1 MTSQQIVKKM
11 KAEKLLDYLMEENN
25 IHYQHYCI
33 MKEFML
39 SYQLPVTMLKTTD
52 EPKTLFDKLLLSYRN
67 PPSKLDSKII
77 ENTSEFEEI
86 IKCNQ
91 EIRGFNERMFK
102 EVVGFVN
109 VYNNLIMDKLCKD
122 KSDSPTSWNN
132 MKDTMKR
139 LIQNQEEWKAERD
152 NLEGELFIL
161 SNEKCETEERELS
174 ALRTKI
180 KLQND
185 LQCANEIIS
194 NLEKSHSCCE
204 QKMKKKKEKKSLP
217 KRILRFF
224 CKKLKKTKQ
233 RWEEDGE
240 NIKSVSQNMHQDI
253 ENSDEDTE
261 NSYNVMEN
269 EDEDTT
275 NSYNV
280 MENGDED
287 TENSDEDIEN
297 CYSVMENG
305 DQDLENSDSFMENS
319 DDDMEN
325 SDSSM
330 ENGDKDRGIMSKDM
344 GELSFLKKQ
353 KSDMDHWSKEVEKQ
367 LEEARD
373 FKRKYKQY
381 IEVLEKEAKAIKKAS
396 MTNDNKSSFKNSAAW
411 KKMKSFFDEEIS
423 SYPRCSYW
431 TGQINQKIFN
441 IHISWKLTSKGV
453 LVVRTQKLPE
463 KYLSIYNLFYCFSSQ
478 SKNAQTWVSNILW
491 LLFRNDHKAPWS
503 QWNKCIINKHI

>member
-1 MTSQQIVKKM
+1 M
-11 KAEKLLDYLMEENN
+11 KAEKFLDYLMEENN

-67 PPSKLDSKII
+67 PPSKLDSKIT

-91 EIRGFNERMFK
+91 EIRGFNERMLK

-161 SNEKCETEERELS
+161 SNEKCETKERELS
-174 ALRTKI
+174 ALRTQI

-194 NLEKSHSCCE
+194 NLEKSHNCCE
-204 QKMKKKKEKKSLP
+204 QKMKKKKSLP
-217 KRILRFF
+217 KRILRYFY
-224 CKKLKKTKQ
+224 KKLIKIKQ

-240 NIKSVSQNMHQDI
+240 NIKSVSQNMHQDM
-253 ENSDEDTE
+253 ENSDEDME

-287 TENSDEDIEN
+287 
-297 CYSVMENG
+297 
-305 DQDLENSDSFMENS
+305 LENSDSFMENS

-325 SDSSM
+325 SDSSI
-330 ENGDKDRGIMSKDM
+330 ENGDKDRGKMSKDM

-367 LEEARD
+367 LEEAQD
-373 FKRKYKQY
+373 FKKKNKQY

-396 MTNDNKSSFKNSAAW
+396 MTHDNKSTFKNAW
-411 KKMKSFFDEEIS
+411 KKKEKLLRWGNLIIS
-423 SYPRCSYW
+423 KMFLLNGTNKP
-431 TGQINQKIFN
+431 
-441 IHISWKLTSKGV
+441 
-453 LVVRTQKLPE
+453 
-463 KYLSIYNLFYCFSSQ
+463 KYI
-478 SKNAQTWVSNILW
+478 
-491 LLFRNDHKAPWS
+491 
-503 QWNKCIINKHI
+503 

>member
-1 MTSQQIVKKM
+1 M
-11 KAEKLLDYLMEENN
+11 
-25 IHYQHYCI
+25 
-33 MKEFML
+33 

-52 EPKTLFDKLLLSYRN
+52 EPKTLFDKLLRSYRN
-67 PPSKLDSKII
+67 PPSKLDSKIT

-91 EIRGFNERMFK
+91 EIRGFNERMLK

-204 QKMKKKKEKKSLP
+204 QKMKKKREKKSLP

-224 CKKLKKTKQ
+224 CKKLIKIKQ

-240 NIKSVSQNMHQDI
+240 NIKSVSQNMHQDM
-253 ENSDEDTE
+253 ENSDEDME

-287 TENSDEDIEN
+287 
-297 CYSVMENG
+297 
-305 DQDLENSDSFMENS
+305 LENSDSFMENS

-325 SDSSM
+325 SDSSF
-330 ENGDKDRGIMSKDM
+330 ENGDKDRGKMSKDM

-367 LEEARD
+367 LEEAQD
-373 FKRKYKQY
+373 FKKIYKQY

-396 MTNDNKSSFKNSAAW
+396 MTHDNKSTFKNSWKKTAW
-411 KKMKSFFDEEIS
+411 KKIKSFFDEEIS
-423 SYPRCSYW
+423 SYPRCS
-431 TGQINQKIFN
+431 
-441 IHISWKLTSKGV
+441 
-453 LVVRTQKLPE
+453 
-463 KYLSIYNLFYCFSSQ
+463 
-478 SKNAQTWVSNILW
+478 
-491 LLFRNDHKAPWS
+491 
-503 QWNKCIINKHI
+503 

>member
-1 MTSQQIVKKM
+1 M

-25 IHYQHYCI
+25 IHHQHYCA

-52 EPKTLFDKLLLSYRN
+52 EPKALFDKLLLSYRN
-67 PPSKLDSKII
+67 PPSTVDGKVI
-77 ENTSEFEEI
+77 EDTSEFIEEI

-91 EIRGFNERMFK
+91 EIRGFNERMSK

-109 VYNNLIMDKLCKD
+109 GYNNLIMDKLCKD

-132 MKDTMKR
+132 MKDTLKR
-139 LIQNQEEWKAERD
+139 LMQNEEEWKAERD

-174 ALRTKI
+174 ALRTKV
-180 KLQND
+180 KLQKD

-194 NLEKSHSCCE
+194 NLEKTHSCFE
-204 QKMKKKKEKKSLP
+204 QKMKKREKKSLP

-224 CKKLKKTKQ
+224 CKKLIRTKQ
-233 RWEEDGE
+233 HWEEEDE
-240 NIKSVSQNMHQDI
+240 NMEYVSQNIHQDT
-253 ENSDEDTE
+253 ENSDEDME

-269 EDEDTT
+269 EDEDTK

-280 MENGDED
+280 MENRDED
-287 TENSDEDIEN
+287 TDKNDEDIEN
-297 CYSVMENG
+297 SYNVMDSG
-305 DQDLENSDSFMENS
+305 DDDLENSVSFMENS

-330 ENGDKDRGIMSKDM
+330 ENGDEDRGNMSKDM

-396 MTNDNKSSFKNSAAW
+396 MTHDNKSTFKNSSAW
-411 KKMKSFFDEEIS
+411 KKMKSFFNEENS
-423 SYPRCSYW
+423 P
-431 TGQINQKIFN
+431 
-441 IHISWKLTSKGV
+441 HPKGSV
-453 LVVRTQKLPE
+453 
-463 KYLSIYNLFYCFSSQ
+463 
-478 SKNAQTWVSNILW
+478 
-491 LLFRNDHKAPWS
+491 
-503 QWNKCIINKHI
+503 

>member
-1 MTSQQIVKKM
+1 MTKTQTVRKM
-11 KAEKLLDYLMEENN
+11 KAVKHLDYLMEVNSV
-25 IHYQHYCI
+25 HYQHYCT

-52 EPKTLFDKLLLSYRN
+52 EPKALFDKLLLSYRN
-67 PPSKLDSKII
+67 PPSTLDSRII
-77 ENTSEFEEI
+77 EDTSEFIEI

-91 EIRGFNERMFK
+91 DIQDFNERMSK

-109 VYNNLIMDKLCKD
+109 AYNNLIMDKLCKD

-139 LIQNQEEWKAERD
+139 LMQNEEEWKAERD

-174 ALRTKI
+174 ALRTKV
-180 KLQND
+180 KLQQD

-194 NLEKSHSCCE
+194 NLEKTHSCCE
-204 QKMKKKKEKKSLP
+204 QKMKKRERKSLP
-217 KRILRFF
+217 KRILGFF
-224 CKKLKKTKQ
+224 CKKLNRTKQ
-233 RWEEDGE
+233 RWEEDDE
-240 NIKSVSQNMHQDI
+240 NMKSVSRNMHQNTA
-253 ENSDEDTE
+253 NSDEDME
-261 NSYNVMEN
+261 NSYNIMEN
-269 EDEDTT
+269 EDEDTK

-297 CYSVMENG
+297 SYNGMENG
-305 DQDLENSDSFMENS
+305 DEDLENSDCFTDNS

-330 ENGDKDRGIMSKDM
+330 ENGDEDRGNVNKDM

-373 FKRKYKQY
+373 FKKKYKQY

-396 MTNDNKSSFKNSAAW
+396 MTHDNKGTFKNSAAW
-411 KKMKSFFDEEIS
+411 KKMKSFFDEENS
-423 SYPRCSYW
+423 SYPR
-431 TGQINQKIFN
+431 
-441 IHISWKLTSKGV
+441 
-453 LVVRTQKLPE
+453 
-463 KYLSIYNLFYCFSSQ
+463 LFS
-478 SKNAQTWVSNILW
+478 V
-491 LLFRNDHKAPWS
+491 
-503 QWNKCIINKHI
+503 